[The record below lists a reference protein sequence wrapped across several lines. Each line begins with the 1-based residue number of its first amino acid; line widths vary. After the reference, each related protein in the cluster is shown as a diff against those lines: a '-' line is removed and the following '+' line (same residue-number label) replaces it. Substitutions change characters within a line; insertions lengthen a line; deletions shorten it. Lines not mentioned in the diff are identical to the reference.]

1 MLKHKKYSDIMSV
14 SSQSISEIVDDE
26 RLTHAVGR
34 RPVPSSA
41 VAEEL
46 RGSCENSSFLATGDE
61 DVGMFCDGEE
71 QLLVQFCLVGW
82 LFRLT
87 KS

>member
-1 MLKHKKYSDIMSV
+1 MSV
-14 SSQSISEIVDDE
+14 WSQSISEIVDDE

-46 RGSCENSSFLATGDE
+46 RGSRENSSFLATGDE
-61 DVGMFCDGEE
+61 DEGMFGGGEE
-71 QLLVQFCLVGW
+71 RGQVWVQLW
-82 LFRLT
+82 LAGC
-87 KS
+87 SG

>member
-1 MLKHKKYSDIMSV
+1 MSV
-14 SSQSISEIVDDE
+14 SSQSISEMVDDE

-46 RGSCENSSFLATGDE
+46 RGSCENSSFLATVDK
-61 DVGMFCDGEE
+61 DVGMFGDGEE
-71 QLLVQFCLVGW
+71 RGQVWVQLCHNLWLVGC
-82 LFRLT
+82 
-87 KS
+87 

>member
-1 MLKHKKYSDIMSV
+1 MLVMLKHKKYSDIMSV
-14 SSQSISEIVDDE
+14 SSQNISEIVDDE

-46 RGSCENSSFLATGDE
+46 RGSCENSSFLATEDE
-61 DVGMFCDGEE
+61 DEGKTRTILGAV
-71 QLLVQFCLVGW
+71 LLGW
-82 LFRLT
+82 LFRST

>member
-1 MLKHKKYSDIMSV
+1 MSV
-14 SSQSISEIVDDE
+14 WSPSISEIVDDE

-46 RGSCENSSFLATGDE
+46 RGSRENSSFLATGDK
-61 DVGMFCDGEE
+61 DGGMFDDGEE
-71 QLLVQFCLVGW
+71 RGQVWVHFW
-82 LFRLT
+82 LDGC
-87 KS
+87 SG

>member
-1 MLKHKKYSDIMSV
+1 MLVMLKHKKYSDILSV
-14 SSQSISEIVDDE
+14 SSPSTSEIVDYQ

-46 RGSCENSSFLATGDE
+46 GRSCENSSFLATGDE
-61 DVGMFCDGEE
+61 DEGMFGDGEK
-71 QLLVQFCLVGW
+71 QLWVQFWLVGC
-82 LFRLT
+82 
-87 KS
+87 SG

>member
-1 MLKHKKYSDIMSV
+1 M
-14 SSQSISEIVDDE
+14 SSQSISEIVDYQ

-46 RGSCENSSFLATGDE
+46 RGSRENSSFLATGDE
-61 DVGMFCDGEE
+61 DEGIFNEFGCIY
-71 QLLVQFCLVGW
+71 GW
-82 LFRLT
+82 LVVQVDKKLNN
-87 KS
+87 

>member
-1 MLKHKKYSDIMSV
+1 MLVMLKHKKYSDIMSV
-14 SSQSISEIVDDE
+14 SSQSISEIVDYQ

-46 RGSCENSSFLATGDE
+46 RGSRENSSFLATEDE
-61 DVGMFCDGEE
+61 DEGKTRTILGAV
-71 QLLVQFCLVGW
+71 LLGW
-82 LFRLT
+82 LFRST

>member
-1 MLKHKKYSDIMSV
+1 MWSP
-14 SSQSISEIVDDE
+14 SISEIVDDE

-61 DVGMFCDGEE
+61 DEGMVGDGEE
-71 QLLVQFCLVGW
+71 RGQVWVHLW
-82 LFRLT
+82 LDGC
-87 KS
+87 SG

>member
-1 MLKHKKYSDIMSV
+1 MSV
-14 SSQSISEIVDDE
+14 WSQSISEIVDDE

-46 RGSCENSSFLATGDE
+46 RGSRENSSFLATGDE
-61 DVGMFCDGEE
+61 GEGMVDDGEE
-71 QLLVQFCLVGW
+71 QLWVHFCLVGCSM
-82 LFRLT
+82 FRLT
-87 KS
+87 QKIE

>member
-1 MLKHKKYSDIMSV
+1 MLVMLKHKKYSDIMSV

-46 RGSCENSSFLATGDE
+46 GGSCENSSFLAAADE
-61 DVGMFCDGEE
+61 DEGIFNEFGCIY
-71 QLLVQFCLVGW
+71 GW
-82 LFRLT
+82 LVVQVDKKLNN
-87 KS
+87 